1 MDSDNKTKLT
11 WVGVLRLVV
20 GGIFRLISII
30 ALLAVLG
37 ISYLLFQNAKQ
48 TKETQDLNVQLV
60 EMRQEAETEEDN
72 TDWSKGMLDINSD
85 YKGWLTIYGTQIS
98 EPVVQGETNET
109 YLRTNINGEHAE
121 AGTLFLDETTD
132 LTQDGNLIIYGHKMN
147 DGTMFGTLDKFEDEE
162 FLDNNGTVCW
172 ESEKGKEYYQIFA
185 LLVLPGYS
193 TAPDFIDLQAW
204 NNVLD
209 EEQTADMLNT
219 IADRASIFR
228 GESFNLEKDKY
239 IFLVTCDYSINNG
252 RLVLVGRR
260 LSKKS
265 ETEDTTEEN
274 TDNTEE
280 AVSEEENCENVEQ
293 FGRRI
298 LVTLVVG
305 GFATRP
311 SRKLCRFQAA

>member
-1 MDSDNKTKLT
+1 MHTDNKTKLT
-11 WVGVLRLVV
+11 WFGILRLIV
-20 GGIFRLISII
+20 GGIFRLISIV

-85 YKGWLTIYGTQIS
+85 YKGWLTIYGTRIS

-162 FLDNNGTVCW
+162 FFDNNGTVCW

-193 TAPDFIDLQAW
+193 TDPNFIDLQAW

-265 ETEDTTEEN
+265 ETEETTEESTN
-274 TDNTEE
+274 SSEE
-280 AVSEEENCENVEQ
+280 AVSEGDAE
-293 FGRRI
+293 
-298 LVTLVVG
+298 T
-305 GFATRP
+305 P
-311 SRKLCRFQAA
+311 SEPEA

>member
-1 MDSDNKTKLT
+1 MHTDNKTKLT
-11 WVGVLRLVV
+11 WFGILRLIV
-20 GGIFRLISII
+20 GGIFRLISIV

-60 EMRQEAETEEDN
+60 ELRQEAETEEVN

-162 FLDNNGTVCW
+162 FFDNNGTVCW

-265 ETEDTTEEN
+265 ETEEASEES
-274 TDNTEE
+274 TDNAEE
-280 AVSEEENCENVEQ
+280 VISEDGAETSSEPEV
-293 FGRRI
+293 
-298 LVTLVVG
+298 
-305 GFATRP
+305 
-311 SRKLCRFQAA
+311 

>member
-1 MDSDNKTKLT
+1 MHTDNKTKLT

-20 GGIFRLISII
+20 GGIFRLISIV

-162 FLDNNGTVCW
+162 FFDNNGTVCW

-239 IFLVTCDYSINNG
+239 LFLVTCDYSINNG

-265 ETEDTTEEN
+265 ETEDTTEES
-274 TDNTEE
+274 TDNAEE
-280 AVSEEENCENVEQ
+280 VISEDGAETSSEPEV
-293 FGRRI
+293 
-298 LVTLVVG
+298 
-305 GFATRP
+305 
-311 SRKLCRFQAA
+311 

>member
-20 GGIFRLISII
+20 GGIFRLISIV

-132 LTQDGNLIIYGHKMN
+132 LSQDGNLIIYGHKMN

-162 FLDNNGTVCW
+162 FFDNNGTVCW

-193 TAPDFIDLQAW
+193 TDPNFIDLQAW

-228 GESFNLEKDKY
+228 GETFNLEKDKY

-265 ETEDTTEEN
+265 ETEESTIDTEEV
-274 TDNTEE
+274 
-280 AVSEEENCENVEQ
+280 VSEEESNENAE
-293 FGRRI
+293 
-298 LVTLVVG
+298 
-305 GFATRP
+305 
-311 SRKLCRFQAA
+311 SAAQ

>member
-20 GGIFRLISII
+20 GGIFRLISIV

-162 FLDNNGTVCW
+162 FFDNNGTVCW

-193 TAPDFIDLQAW
+193 TAPDFIALQAW

-265 ETEDTTEEN
+265 ETEEASEES
-274 TDNTEE
+274 TDNAEE
-280 AVSEEENCENVEQ
+280 VISEDGAETSSEPEV
-293 FGRRI
+293 
-298 LVTLVVG
+298 
-305 GFATRP
+305 
-311 SRKLCRFQAA
+311 

>member
-1 MDSDNKTKLT
+1 MHTDNKTKLT

-20 GGIFRLISII
+20 GGIFRLISIV

-132 LTQDGNLIIYGHKMN
+132 LSQDGNLIIYGHKMN

-162 FLDNNGTVCW
+162 FFDNNGTVCW

-265 ETEDTTEEN
+265 ETEDTTEES
-274 TDNTEE
+274 TDNAEE
-280 AVSEEENCENVEQ
+280 VISEDGAETSSEPEV
-293 FGRRI
+293 
-298 LVTLVVG
+298 
-305 GFATRP
+305 
-311 SRKLCRFQAA
+311 

>member
-20 GGIFRLISII
+20 GGIFRLISIV

-132 LTQDGNLIIYGHKMN
+132 LSQDGNLIIYGHKMN

-162 FLDNNGTVCW
+162 FFDNNGTVCW

-193 TAPDFIDLQAW
+193 TDPDFIDLQAW

-265 ETEDTTEEN
+265 ETEEASEES
-274 TDNTEE
+274 TDNAEE
-280 AVSEEENCENVEQ
+280 VISEDGAETSSEPEV
-293 FGRRI
+293 
-298 LVTLVVG
+298 
-305 GFATRP
+305 
-311 SRKLCRFQAA
+311 

>member
-1 MDSDNKTKLT
+1 MHTDNKTKLT
-11 WVGVLRLVV
+11 WFGILRLIV
-20 GGIFRLISII
+20 GGIFRLISIV

-37 ISYLLFQNAKQ
+37 ISYLLFQNVKQ

-60 EMRQEAETEEDN
+60 EMRQEAEAEDEN

-132 LTQDGNLIIYGHKMN
+132 MTQDGNLIIYGHKMN

-162 FLDNNGTVCW
+162 FFDNNGTVCW

-265 ETEDTTEEN
+265 ETEDTTEES
-274 TDNTEE
+274 TDNAEE
-280 AVSEEENCENVEQ
+280 VISEDGAETSSEPEV
-293 FGRRI
+293 
-298 LVTLVVG
+298 
-305 GFATRP
+305 
-311 SRKLCRFQAA
+311 

>member
-20 GGIFRLISII
+20 GGIFRLISIV

-60 EMRQEAETEEDN
+60 EMRQETETEEDN

-109 YLRTNINGEHAE
+109 YLRTNIN
-121 AGTLFLDETTD
+121 
-132 LTQDGNLIIYGHKMN
+132 NGHNMN

-162 FLDNNGTVCW
+162 FFDNNGTVCW

-239 IFLVTCDYSINNG
+239 LFLVTCDYSINNG

-265 ETEDTTEEN
+265 ETEDTTEES
-274 TDNTEE
+274 TIDTEE
-280 AVSEEENCENVEQ
+280 AVSEEESNENAE
-293 FGRRI
+293 
-298 LVTLVVG
+298 
-305 GFATRP
+305 
-311 SRKLCRFQAA
+311 SAAQ

>member
-20 GGIFRLISII
+20 GGIFRLISIV

-109 YLRTNINGEHAE
+109 YLRTNINKEHAE

-132 LTQDGNLIIYGHKMN
+132 LSQDGNLIIYGHKMN
-147 DGTMFGTLDKFEDEE
+147 DGTMFAVLQKMADAAFGTLDKFEDEE
-162 FLDNNGTVCW
+162 FFDNNGTVCW

-193 TAPDFIDLQAW
+193 TDPNFIDLQAW

-265 ETEDTTEEN
+265 ETEDTTEES
-274 TDNTEE
+274 TIDTEE
-280 AVSEEENCENVEQ
+280 AVSEEESNENAE
-293 FGRRI
+293 
-298 LVTLVVG
+298 
-305 GFATRP
+305 
-311 SRKLCRFQAA
+311 SAAQ

>member
-1 MDSDNKTKLT
+1 MHTDNKTKLT

-20 GGIFRLISII
+20 GGIFRLISIV

-48 TKETQDLNVQLV
+48 TKETQTLNVQLV

-162 FLDNNGTVCW
+162 FFDNNGTVCW

-265 ETEDTTEEN
+265 ETEEASEES
-274 TDNTEE
+274 TDNAEE
-280 AVSEEENCENVEQ
+280 VISEDGAETSSEPEV
-293 FGRRI
+293 
-298 LVTLVVG
+298 
-305 GFATRP
+305 
-311 SRKLCRFQAA
+311 

>member
-20 GGIFRLISII
+20 GGIFRLISIV

-162 FLDNNGTVCW
+162 FFDNNGTVCW

-265 ETEDTTEEN
+265 ETEK
-274 TDNTEE
+274 NTEE
-280 AVSEEENCENVEQ
+280 STDSSEEAVLEEENSAIQLSPGV
-293 FGRRI
+293 
-298 LVTLVVG
+298 
-305 GFATRP
+305 
-311 SRKLCRFQAA
+311 

>member
-1 MDSDNKTKLT
+1 MHTDNKTKLT

-20 GGIFRLISII
+20 GGIFRLISIV

-60 EMRQEAETEEDN
+60 EMRQEAETEENN

-132 LTQDGNLIIYGHKMN
+132 LSQDGNLIIYGHKMN

-162 FLDNNGTVCW
+162 FFDNNGTVCW

-239 IFLVTCDYSINNG
+239 LFLVTCDYSINNG

-265 ETEDTTEEN
+265 ETEEASEES
-274 TDNTEE
+274 TDNAEE
-280 AVSEEENCENVEQ
+280 VISEDGAETSSEPEV
-293 FGRRI
+293 
-298 LVTLVVG
+298 
-305 GFATRP
+305 
-311 SRKLCRFQAA
+311 

>member
-162 FLDNNGTVCW
+162 FFDNNGTVCW
-172 ESEKGKEYYQIFA
+172 ESEKGKEFYQIFA

-265 ETEDTTEEN
+265 ETEESTIDTEEV
-274 TDNTEE
+274 
-280 AVSEEENCENVEQ
+280 VSEEESNENAE
-293 FGRRI
+293 
-298 LVTLVVG
+298 
-305 GFATRP
+305 
-311 SRKLCRFQAA
+311 SAAQ

>member
-1 MDSDNKTKLT
+1 MHTDNKTKLT

-20 GGIFRLISII
+20 GGIFRLISIV

-37 ISYLLFQNAKQ
+37 IGYLLFQNAKQ

-162 FLDNNGTVCW
+162 FFDNNGTVCW

-239 IFLVTCDYSINNG
+239 LFLVTCDYSINNG

-265 ETEDTTEEN
+265 ETEKPQRKVQTV
-274 TDNTEE
+274 
-280 AVSEEENCENVEQ
+280 AKKLYRK
-293 FGRRI
+293 RRI
-298 LVTLVVG
+298 VKMLNNL
-305 GFATRP
+305 
-311 SRKLCRFQAA
+311 AAAFS

>member
-1 MDSDNKTKLT
+1 
-11 WVGVLRLVV
+11 
-20 GGIFRLISII
+20 
-30 ALLAVLG
+30 
-37 ISYLLFQNAKQ
+37 
-48 TKETQDLNVQLV
+48 
-60 EMRQEAETEEDN
+60 
-72 TDWSKGMLDINSD
+72 
-85 YKGWLTIYGTQIS
+85 
-98 EPVVQGETNET
+98 
-109 YLRTNINGEHAE
+109 
-121 AGTLFLDETTD
+121 
-132 LTQDGNLIIYGHKMN
+132 MN

-162 FLDNNGTVCW
+162 FFDNNGTVCW

-239 IFLVTCDYSINNG
+239 LFLVTCDYSINNG

-265 ETEDTTEEN
+265 ETEKPQRKVQTV
-274 TDNTEE
+274 
-280 AVSEEENCENVEQ
+280 AKKLYRK
-293 FGRRI
+293 RRI
-298 LVTLVVG
+298 VKMLNNL
-305 GFATRP
+305 
-311 SRKLCRFQAA
+311 AAAFS

>member
-20 GGIFRLISII
+20 GGIFRLISIV

-132 LTQDGNLIIYGHKMN
+132 LSQDGNLIIYGHKMN

-162 FLDNNGTVCW
+162 FFDNNGTVCW

-265 ETEDTTEEN
+265 ETEESTEES

-280 AVSEEENCENVEQ
+280 AVLEEENSAIQLSPGV
-293 FGRRI
+293 
-298 LVTLVVG
+298 
-305 GFATRP
+305 
-311 SRKLCRFQAA
+311 

>member
-1 MDSDNKTKLT
+1 MHTDNKTKLT

-20 GGIFRLISII
+20 GGIFRLISIV

-60 EMRQEAETEEDN
+60 EVRQETETEEDN

-132 LTQDGNLIIYGHKMN
+132 LSQDGNLIIYGHKMN

-162 FLDNNGTVCW
+162 FFDNNGTVCW

-193 TAPDFIDLQAW
+193 TDPNFIDLQAW

-239 IFLVTCDYSINNG
+239 LFLVTCDYSISNG

-265 ETEDTTEEN
+265 ETEK
-274 TDNTEE
+274 NTEE
-280 AVSEEENCENVEQ
+280 STAIQ
-293 FGRRI
+293 LFPG
-298 LVTLVVG
+298 
-305 GFATRP
+305 A
-311 SRKLCRFQAA
+311 

>member
-1 MDSDNKTKLT
+1 MHTDNKTKLT
-11 WVGVLRLVV
+11 WFGILRLIV
-20 GGIFRLISII
+20 GGIFRLISIV

-48 TKETQDLNVQLV
+48 TKETQELNVQLV
-60 EMRQEAETEEDN
+60 ELRQEAETEEDN

-162 FLDNNGTVCW
+162 FFDNNGTVCW

-193 TAPDFIDLQAW
+193 TDPDFIDIQAW

-265 ETEDTTEEN
+265 ETETTAEES
-274 TDNTEE
+274 TDNTGE
-280 AVSEEENCENVEQ
+280 AVPEDSAETPSEPE
-293 FGRRI
+293 
-298 LVTLVVG
+298 T
-305 GFATRP
+305 
-311 SRKLCRFQAA
+311 

>member
-1 MDSDNKTKLT
+1 MHTDNKTKLT

-20 GGIFRLISII
+20 GGIFRLISIV

-132 LTQDGNLIIYGHKMN
+132 LSQDGNLIIYGHKMN

-162 FLDNNGTVCW
+162 FFDNNGTVCW

-265 ETEDTTEEN
+265 ETEEASEES
-274 TDNTEE
+274 TDNAEE
-280 AVSEEENCENVEQ
+280 VILEDGAETSSEPEV
-293 FGRRI
+293 
-298 LVTLVVG
+298 
-305 GFATRP
+305 
-311 SRKLCRFQAA
+311 

>member
-162 FLDNNGTVCW
+162 FFDNNGTVCW

-193 TAPDFIDLQAW
+193 TDPNFIDLQAW

-265 ETEDTTEEN
+265 ETEK
-274 TDNTEE
+274 NTEE
-280 AVSEEENCENVEQ
+280 STDSSEEAVLEEENSAIQLSPGV
-293 FGRRI
+293 
-298 LVTLVVG
+298 
-305 GFATRP
+305 
-311 SRKLCRFQAA
+311 

>member
-1 MDSDNKTKLT
+1 MWGVSMNNDNKTKLT

-20 GGIFRLISII
+20 GGIFRLISIV

-162 FLDNNGTVCW
+162 FFDNNGTVCW

-193 TAPDFIDLQAW
+193 TDPNFIDLQAW

-280 AVSEEENCENVEQ
+280 AVSEEENCENVE
-293 FGRRI
+293 
-298 LVTLVVG
+298 
-305 GFATRP
+305 
-311 SRKLCRFQAA
+311 

>member
-20 GGIFRLISII
+20 GGIFRLISIV

-162 FLDNNGTVCW
+162 FFDNNGTVCW

-193 TAPDFIDLQAW
+193 TDPNFIDLQAW

-239 IFLVTCDYSINNG
+239 LFLVTCDYSINNG

-265 ETEDTTEEN
+265 ETEEASEES
-274 TDNTEE
+274 TDNAEE
-280 AVSEEENCENVEQ
+280 VISEDGAETSSEPEV
-293 FGRRI
+293 
-298 LVTLVVG
+298 
-305 GFATRP
+305 
-311 SRKLCRFQAA
+311 

>member
-20 GGIFRLISII
+20 GGIFRLISIV

-162 FLDNNGTVCW
+162 FFDNNGTVCW

-193 TAPDFIDLQAW
+193 TDPNFIDLQAW

-265 ETEDTTEEN
+265 ETEK
-274 TDNTEE
+274 NTEE
-280 AVSEEENCENVEQ
+280 STDSSEEAVLEEENSAIQLSPGV
-293 FGRRI
+293 
-298 LVTLVVG
+298 
-305 GFATRP
+305 
-311 SRKLCRFQAA
+311 

>member
-20 GGIFRLISII
+20 GGIFRLISIV

-37 ISYLLFQNAKQ
+37 ISYLLFQNVKQ

-72 TDWSKGMLDINSD
+72 TDWSKGMLDVNPD

-162 FLDNNGTVCW
+162 FFDNNGTVCW

-193 TAPDFIDLQAW
+193 TDPNFIDLQAW

-265 ETEDTTEEN
+265 ETEEASEES
-274 TDNTEE
+274 TDNAEE
-280 AVSEEENCENVEQ
+280 VISKDGAETSSEPEV
-293 FGRRI
+293 
-298 LVTLVVG
+298 
-305 GFATRP
+305 
-311 SRKLCRFQAA
+311 

>member
-37 ISYLLFQNAKQ
+37 ISYLLFQNAKH

-132 LTQDGNLIIYGHKMN
+132 LSQDGNLIIYGHKMN

-162 FLDNNGTVCW
+162 FFDNNGTVCW

-193 TAPDFIDLQAW
+193 TDPNFIDLQAW

-265 ETEDTTEEN
+265 ETEEASEES
-274 TDNTEE
+274 TDNAEE
-280 AVSEEENCENVEQ
+280 VISEDGAETSSEPEV
-293 FGRRI
+293 
-298 LVTLVVG
+298 
-305 GFATRP
+305 
-311 SRKLCRFQAA
+311 

>member
-20 GGIFRLISII
+20 GGIFRLISIV

-132 LTQDGNLIIYGHKMN
+132 LSQDGNLIIYGHKMN

-162 FLDNNGTVCW
+162 FFDNNGTVCW

-239 IFLVTCDYSINNG
+239 IFLVTCDYSISNG

-265 ETEDTTEEN
+265 ETEE
-274 TDNTEE
+274 NTEE
-280 AVSEEENCENVEQ
+280 STDSSEEAVLEEENS
-293 FGRRI
+293 
-298 LVTLVVG
+298 
-305 GFATRP
+305 ATQLSP
-311 SRKLCRFQAA
+311 GV

>member
-20 GGIFRLISII
+20 GGIFRLISIV

-147 DGTMFGTLDKFEDEE
+147 DGTMFGALDKFEDEE
-162 FLDNNGTVCW
+162 FFDNNGTVCW

-239 IFLVTCDYSINNG
+239 LFLVTCDYSISNG

-265 ETEDTTEEN
+265 ETEK
-274 TDNTEE
+274 NTEE
-280 AVSEEENCENVEQ
+280 STAIQ
-293 FGRRI
+293 LFPG
-298 LVTLVVG
+298 
-305 GFATRP
+305 A
-311 SRKLCRFQAA
+311 

>member
-1 MDSDNKTKLT
+1 MWGVSMNNDNKTKLT

-20 GGIFRLISII
+20 GGIFRLISIV

-48 TKETQDLNVQLV
+48 TKETQNLNVQLV

-162 FLDNNGTVCW
+162 FFDNNGTVCW
-172 ESEKGKEYYQIFA
+172 ESEKDKEYYQIFA

-239 IFLVTCDYSINNG
+239 LFLVTCDYSINNG

-265 ETEDTTEEN
+265 ETEDTTEES
-274 TDNTEE
+274 TDNSEE
-280 AVSEEENCENVEQ
+280 AVSEGENCENVE
-293 FGRRI
+293 
-298 LVTLVVG
+298 
-305 GFATRP
+305 
-311 SRKLCRFQAA
+311 

>member
-1 MDSDNKTKLT
+1 MHTDNKTKLT
-11 WVGVLRLVV
+11 WFGILRLIV
-20 GGIFRLISII
+20 GGIFRLISIV

-37 ISYLLFQNAKQ
+37 ISYLLFQNVKQ

-60 EMRQEAETEEDN
+60 EIRQEAETEEDN
-72 TDWSKGMLDINSD
+72 TDWSKGMLDVNPD

-162 FLDNNGTVCW
+162 FFDNNGTVCW

-193 TAPDFIDLQAW
+193 TDPNFIDLQAW

-265 ETEDTTEEN
+265 ETEEASEES
-274 TDNTEE
+274 TDNAEE
-280 AVSEEENCENVEQ
+280 VISEDGAETSSEPEV
-293 FGRRI
+293 
-298 LVTLVVG
+298 
-305 GFATRP
+305 
-311 SRKLCRFQAA
+311 

>member
-162 FLDNNGTVCW
+162 FFDNNGTVCW

-265 ETEDTTEEN
+265 ETEE
-274 TDNTEE
+274 NTEE
-280 AVSEEENCENVEQ
+280 STDSSEEAVLEEENSAIQLSPGV
-293 FGRRI
+293 
-298 LVTLVVG
+298 
-305 GFATRP
+305 
-311 SRKLCRFQAA
+311 

>member
-1 MDSDNKTKLT
+1 MHTDNKTKLT
-11 WVGVLRLVV
+11 WVGVLRMVV
-20 GGIFRLISII
+20 GGIFRLISIV

-48 TKETQDLNVQLV
+48 TKETQNLNVQLV

-162 FLDNNGTVCW
+162 FFDNNGTVCW

-265 ETEDTTEEN
+265 ETEEASEES
-274 TDNTEE
+274 TDNAEE
-280 AVSEEENCENVEQ
+280 AISEDGAETSSEPEV
-293 FGRRI
+293 
-298 LVTLVVG
+298 
-305 GFATRP
+305 
-311 SRKLCRFQAA
+311 

>member
-1 MDSDNKTKLT
+1 MHTDNKTKLT

-20 GGIFRLISII
+20 GGIFRLISIV

-132 LTQDGNLIIYGHKMN
+132 LSQDGNLIIYGHKMN

-162 FLDNNGTVCW
+162 FFDNNGTVCW

-265 ETEDTTEEN
+265 ETEEASEES
-274 TDNTEE
+274 TDNAEE
-280 AVSEEENCENVEQ
+280 VISEDGAETSSEPEV
-293 FGRRI
+293 
-298 LVTLVVG
+298 
-305 GFATRP
+305 
-311 SRKLCRFQAA
+311 

>member
-1 MDSDNKTKLT
+1 MHTDNKTKLT
-11 WVGVLRLVV
+11 WFGILRLIV
-20 GGIFRLISII
+20 GGIFRLISIV

-60 EMRQEAETEEDN
+60 ELRQEAETEENN

-132 LTQDGNLIIYGHKMN
+132 LSQDGNLIIYGHKMN

-162 FLDNNGTVCW
+162 FFDNNGTVCW

-193 TAPDFIDLQAW
+193 TASDFIDLQAW

-239 IFLVTCDYSINNG
+239 LFLVTCDYSINNG

-265 ETEDTTEEN
+265 ETEEASEES
-274 TDNTEE
+274 TDNAEE
-280 AVSEEENCENVEQ
+280 VISEDGAETSSEPEV
-293 FGRRI
+293 
-298 LVTLVVG
+298 
-305 GFATRP
+305 
-311 SRKLCRFQAA
+311 

>member
-1 MDSDNKTKLT
+1 MHTDNKTKLT

-20 GGIFRLISII
+20 GGIFRLISIV

-48 TKETQDLNVQLV
+48 TKETQNLNVQLV

-72 TDWSKGMLDINSD
+72 TDWSKGMLDVNPD

-132 LTQDGNLIIYGHKMN
+132 LSQDGNLIIYGHKMN

-162 FLDNNGTVCW
+162 FFDNNGTVCW

-239 IFLVTCDYSINNG
+239 LFLVTCDYSINNG

-265 ETEDTTEEN
+265 ETEDTTEES
-274 TDNTEE
+274 TIDTEE
-280 AVSEEENCENVEQ
+280 AVSEEE
-293 FGRRI
+293 I
-298 LVTLVVG
+298 DT
-305 GFATRP
+305 
-311 SRKLCRFQAA
+311 SHD

>member
-1 MDSDNKTKLT
+1 MHTDNKTKLT

-20 GGIFRLISII
+20 GGIFRLISIV

-60 EMRQEAETEEDN
+60 EVRQEAETEEDN

-132 LTQDGNLIIYGHKMN
+132 LSQDGNLIIYGHKMN

-162 FLDNNGTVCW
+162 FFDNNGTVCW

-239 IFLVTCDYSINNG
+239 LFLVTCDYSISNG

-265 ETEDTTEEN
+265 ETEK
-274 TDNTEE
+274 NTEE
-280 AVSEEENCENVEQ
+280 STAIQ
-293 FGRRI
+293 LFPG
-298 LVTLVVG
+298 
-305 GFATRP
+305 A
-311 SRKLCRFQAA
+311 

>member
-1 MDSDNKTKLT
+1 MHTDNKTKLT

-20 GGIFRLISII
+20 GGIFRLISIV

-72 TDWSKGMLDINSD
+72 TDWSKGMLDVNPD

-162 FLDNNGTVCW
+162 FFDNNGTVCW

-193 TAPDFIDLQAW
+193 TDPNFIDLQAW

-265 ETEDTTEEN
+265 ETEDTTEES
-274 TDNTEE
+274 TDNAEE
-280 AVSEEENCENVEQ
+280 VISEDGAETSSEPEV
-293 FGRRI
+293 
-298 LVTLVVG
+298 
-305 GFATRP
+305 
-311 SRKLCRFQAA
+311 

>member
-1 MDSDNKTKLT
+1 MWGVSMNNDNKTKLT

-48 TKETQDLNVQLV
+48 TKETQNLNVQLV

-132 LTQDGNLIIYGHKMN
+132 LSQDGNLIIYGHKMN

-162 FLDNNGTVCW
+162 FFDNNGTVCW

-265 ETEDTTEEN
+265 ETEEASEES
-274 TDNTEE
+274 TDNAEE
-280 AVSEEENCENVEQ
+280 VISEDGAETSSEPEV
-293 FGRRI
+293 
-298 LVTLVVG
+298 
-305 GFATRP
+305 
-311 SRKLCRFQAA
+311 